1 MSSPSLGFSDL
12 AIIAAPNLNRVLAA
26 YKAEVAAQFDQE
38 LPELFHQAVLQIG
51 LRVFAQKGMNRRT
64 L

>member
-1 MSSPSLGFSDL
+1 L